1 MKKII
6 SISLSFLLIVI
17 LLGENINAKAQTTF
31 SQGYSRVYNVVYSG
45 LVANS
50 CINDINN
57 YFESE
62 LNFIPDGIDMNE
74 YDDEWIDD
82 AISFMDN
89 DMNISQ
95 NSSNVYNE
103 EVAKA
108 ASIAYSMECAN
119 WSINNGRGTDF
130 TDECMYMFISHY
142 IDRADYY
149 WSNQNYSYLNDG
161 PSMSENT
168 SYFAKWIVDDD
179 RLVYDNYMNNNYVIG
194 SVNSV
199 KGLYDEVTALYDG
212 TKSDVDVTAAFNRAS
227 NAAQNL
233 YALSQTYLI
242 SDALVDDFAGSI
254 SYVVDTVAA
263 NDAQSSLEY
272 MYDQF
277 IDDDGLF
284 HISDVTV
291 RKQFVDNTV
300 SLIANMI
307 IAEVTG
313 GGSLVSDV
321 VSSFQYDTYMN
332 LFNLA
337 AYVNMRSSFHG
348 REAQRYYDFLIY
360 RYL

>member
-1 MKKII
+1 M
-6 SISLSFLLIVI
+6 
-17 LLGENINAKAQTTF
+17 
-31 SQGYSRVYNVVYSG
+31 
-45 LVANS
+45 
-50 CINDINN
+50 
-57 YFESE
+57 
-62 LNFIPDGIDMNE
+62 
-74 YDDEWIDD
+74 
-82 AISFMDN
+82 
-89 DMNISQ
+89 
-95 NSSNVYNE
+95 
-103 EVAKA
+103 
-108 ASIAYSMECAN
+108 
-119 WSINNGRGTDF
+119 
-130 TDECMYMFISHY
+130 
-142 IDRADYY
+142 
-149 WSNQNYSYLNDG
+149 
-161 PSMSENT
+161 
-168 SYFAKWIVDDD
+168 
-179 RLVYDNYMNNNYVIG
+179 
-194 SVNSV
+194 
-199 KGLYDEVTALYDG
+199 
-212 TKSDVDVTAAFNRAS
+212 
-227 NAAQNL
+227 
-233 YALSQTYLI
+233 
-242 SDALVDDFAGSI
+242 DDFAGSI